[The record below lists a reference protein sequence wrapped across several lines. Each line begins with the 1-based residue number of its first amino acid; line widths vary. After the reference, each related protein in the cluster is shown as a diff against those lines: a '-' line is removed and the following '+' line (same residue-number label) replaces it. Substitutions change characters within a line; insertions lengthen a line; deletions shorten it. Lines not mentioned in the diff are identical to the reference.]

1 MLELLALPAAA
12 GVTARAPLVF
22 VHGAYVGAW
31 CWAEHFLP
39 WFAARGHDVYAV
51 SLRGHGESAGRER
64 LHSFGLA
71 DFADDLA
78 SALRGLERPP
88 VLIGHSMGALVVQ
101 TFLEREPGTARAAV
115 LLCPV
120 PPFGVLPASF
130 TLALTRPALFAEIN
144 ALAFGGR
151 ASRAALQEALFAGP
165 VEAERLERYFRRM
178 QPESRRA
185 ILEMSGWGLPQTW
198 RTALPDT
205 LVIGAERDVLI
216 SPALARSAAQLLG
229 AEYLLLPG
237 LGHAV
242 MLEPGWRAA
251 AEGLAG
257 WLAERGA

>member
-1 MLELLALPAAA
+1 
-12 GVTARAPLVF
+12 
-22 VHGAYVGAW
+22 
-31 CWAEHFLP
+31 
-39 WFAARGHDVYAV
+39 
-51 SLRGHGESAGRER
+51 
-64 LHSFGLA
+64 
-71 DFADDLA
+71 
-78 SALRGLERPP
+78 
-88 VLIGHSMGALVVQ
+88 
-101 TFLEREPGTARAAV
+101 
-115 LLCPV
+115 
-120 PPFGVLPASF
+120 
-130 TLALTRPALFAEIN
+130 
-144 ALAFGGR
+144 
-151 ASRAALQEALFAGP
+151 LFAGP

-216 SPALARSAAQLLG
+216 SPVLARSAAQLLG